1 MAVQK
6 EVNLNEPLNKDA
18 KASLEQMPLTP
29 DLAQAALILHG
40 DYFRQMQAK
49 CNRFLFWHPV
59 LMAFVTV
66 CVSVFAY
73 VQLHTIL
80 EESSSAAAIVRHE
93 DFVLRAALVLPSV
106 VCFVGCVGILSY
118 LLSDD
123 FRTISDKLDLHAY
136 ILALFGFNLRTFA
149 QFPIAANTK
158 EQKKALK
165 HGDNTNLIVYRGS
178 PIAVATVKAGPSTKD
193 QLEVQ
198 ITGLHVRKV
207 FAKVDFDNLLVDWAI
222 ARAYDLA
229 RELGHAD
236 SKVTVVID
244 AYNFDT
250 ERVKLLKHKFFKRQR
265 LLLEFNP
272 FVEVVAAEA
281 AIEQSSGAPTKR
293 ALFHVPVVVHQWLGL
308 HRDTYA
314 LTLSKRK

>member
-1 MAVQK
+1 MAIQK

-18 KASLEQMPLTP
+18 KASLEQTALTP

-59 LMAFVTV
+59 LMSFVTV

-73 VQLHTIL
+73 IQLHTIL
-80 EESSSAAAIVRHE
+80 EESPSVAAIVHHE

-106 VCFVGCVGILSY
+106 VCFVGCIGIVSY

-149 QFPIAANTK
+149 QLPIVATTK
-158 EQKKALK
+158 DQKNALK

-193 QLEVQ
+193 HFEVQ

-222 ARAYDLA
+222 ARAYEMA

-244 AYNFDT
+244 AYNFDKQ
-250 ERVKLLKHKFFKRQR
+250 RIKLLKHKFFKCQR

-281 AIEQSSGAPTKR
+281 AIEQSSDTPPKR
-293 ALFHVPVVVHQWLGL
+293 TFLHVPVAVHQWLGL

-314 LTLSKRK
+314 LTLSKRE